1 MAFNTESCTVI
12 VVDEKTGKLIWQEWL
27 GDPLMS
33 QPAIYKEHLFMAYPA
48 GPRSPKSNVAGSHRL
63 LSVDLKTGKH
73 LWEAAISGDVISA
86 PVIADDRVYITC
98 FDGTSYAFNFAD
110 GALVWKKE
118 NAGTSAPV
126 IANGQVVVSQKQTVG
141 NKSYEGLVRSEARG
155 GKQQDK
161 ELLTKKDADYL
172 DQGNGGGVGLAHA
185 KVSELDSSVGFS
197 TAPSSAQLGKAS
209 ANVGVNSVVGGW
221 AYQGSRA
228 AVSKGQ
234 MLNAQGRYLNS
245 VSAADGK
252 MTWQAEITGA
262 GVNNNQQVFSPP
274 ALGREYMYLS
284 GTLGHLVSVRQ
295 KDGTPGFIYALK
307 QPMVFQPALVN
318 GNVYVGTA
326 QGTVICLKT
335 TNKDADGWYE
345 WGGNAQHNKTF

>member
-1 MAFNTESCTVI
+1 M
-12 VVDEKTGKLIWQEWL
+12 
-27 GDPLMS
+27 
-33 QPAIYKEHLFMAYPA
+33 
-48 GPRSPKSNVAGSHRL
+48 

-110 GALVWKKE
+110 GALVCKKE
-118 NAGTSAPV
+118 NDGSSAPV

-295 KDGTPGFIYALK
+295 KAGTPGFIYALK

-326 QGTVICLKT
+326 QGTGICLKP